1 MPENLIIFAILIP
14 LISAVILLS
23 LWYYPRIQRWVGV
36 GSNIV
41 LLIFASLLMFSV
53 RNGEIITM
61 QAGNWEAP
69 YGITFVLD
77 TFSALMILM
86 TSISGLA
93 VGLYSAISMESR
105 RTSFGYFPL
114 LHFLIMGLCGSFL
127 AGDIFNLYVWFEV
140 IIISSFALITL
151 GGEKAQL
158 AGAMKYVT
166 LNLIASVIFLTGIA
180 ILYGILGSLNL
191 ADLAI
196 KVMES
201 DQRGLINTVAVLF
214 LVAFGIKSALFPL
227 YFWLPDSYHTPPA
240 AISAIFGGLLTKV
253 GVYAFI
259 RVFSLLFMGDPFIGN
274 LLIVLA
280 VITMIIGAIGALNV
294 NNIRIIFSYLI
305 ISHIGIMISG
315 LGMFTSLALT
325 GAIFYMV
332 HDIIGKT
339 NLFLMTGMIHNIKGS
354 YNISKLGGLFN
365 DYPKLSVIFALAMFS
380 VVGIPPLSGFWPKIL
395 LLKSAMG
402 SADYWVIAGILI
414 ASFFTLWAMVR
425 IWDKAFWTEQ
435 KVVNK
440 TINRFRQRS
449 TKKRGA
455 MLISVIGLLGVSLYL
470 GFGWRV
476 VADICSIIA
485 GQLIDTSDYI
495 EAVLK

>member
-1 MPENLIIFAILIP
+1 MPSNFIIFAILIP
-14 LISAVILLS
+14 LISAVVLLS
-23 LWYYPRIQRWVGV
+23 LWYYPRIQRWTGV
-36 GSNIV
+36 ASNLI
-41 LLIFASLLMFSV
+41 LLVFASFMMYSV

-77 TFSALMILM
+77 AFSALMILL
-86 TSISGLA
+86 TAISGFA
-93 VGLYSAISMESR
+93 VGLYSAISIESR
-105 RTSFGYFPL
+105 RASFGYFPL

-180 ILYGILGSLNL
+180 ILYGILGTLNL
-191 ADLAI
+191 ADLAL
-196 KVMES
+196 KVAES
-201 DQRGLINTVAVLF
+201 DQKGLINTIAVLF

-240 AISAIFGGLLTKV
+240 AVSAIFGGLLTKV

-259 RVFSLLFMGDPFIGN
+259 RVFSLLFMSDPFIGN
-274 LLIVLA
+274 ILIILA
-280 VITMIIGAIGALNV
+280 VITMIIGAAGALNV

-315 LGMFTSLALT
+315 LGMFSTLALT

-332 HDIIGKT
+332 HDIIAKT
-339 NLFLMTGMIHNIKGS
+339 NLFLISGMIHNLKGS
-354 YNISKLGGLFN
+354 YNIDKLGSLFN
-365 DYPKLSVIFALAMFS
+365 DYPKLSVVFALAMFS

-395 LLKSAMG
+395 LLQSAM
-402 SADYWVIAGILI
+402 SLHEYWVIGAILI

-425 IWDKAFWTEQ
+425 IWAKVFWEEQ
-435 KVVNK
+435 KVVDK
-440 TINRFRQRS
+440 TTNRFRQRS
-449 TKKRGA
+449 TNKRGA
-455 MLISVIGLLGVSLYL
+455 MLISVLGLLGVTLYL
-470 GFGWRV
+470 GFGWRTV
-476 VADICSIIA
+476 TDLCGIIA
-485 GQLIDTSDYI
+485 AQLIDTSDYI
-495 EAVLK
+495 KAVLK